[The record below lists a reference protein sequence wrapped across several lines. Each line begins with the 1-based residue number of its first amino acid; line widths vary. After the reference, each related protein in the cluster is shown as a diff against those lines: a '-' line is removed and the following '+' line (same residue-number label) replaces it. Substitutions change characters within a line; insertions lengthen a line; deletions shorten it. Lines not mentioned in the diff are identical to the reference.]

1 MYFPSAYFRA
11 KARAALK
18 GHWQTALLIALI
30 VSLPSLLAQG
40 ITAFTGNDPTVRLQ
54 GIYLAAA
61 RDGVLS
67 RELLVTEAE
76 SYLRSSGFWTAVGL
90 NAAAW
95 LVTPCLTLGMYC
107 WMLNRLRGQADQPVS
122 TVFCRARLFF
132 KAIGL
137 QLLVALKVILWM
149 LPGMAMAAGAYV
161 PLLRAGRDPAAV
173 ASALNLSN
181 GLMLPAML
189 LMAVPGIMAA
199 LRYAMSDFILADEP
213 ETGILECIRRSK
225 QHMKEM
231 KRLLFTLMLSFLV
244 WYLLGII
251 LSSYLSAFGTGTFG
265 LLAQMLLNL
274 VLTVYVGASETAFFL
289 ETAPGKIPKREN
301 RPGPGEEGADPGPDP
316 LN

>member
-18 GHWQTALLIALI
+18 GRWQTALLIALI

-40 ITAFTGNDPTVRLQ
+40 ITAFTGNDPATRLQ

-67 RELLVTEAE
+67 QELLVTEAE
-76 SYLRSSGFWTAVGL
+76 AYLLGSGFWTAIGL
-90 NAAAW
+90 NVAAW

-107 WMLNRLRGQADQPVS
+107 WMLNRLRGHADQPVS

-149 LPGMAMAAGAYV
+149 LPGIALAAGAYV
-161 PLLRAGRDPAAV
+161 PIVRAGKDPAALT
-173 ASALNLSN
+173 SALALSN
-181 GLMLPAML
+181 GLMLPAL
-189 LMAVPGIMAA
+189 VLMAVPGIMAA

-213 ETGILECIRRSK
+213 DAGILECIRRSK

-231 KRLLFTLMLSFLV
+231 KRLLFTLMLSFLL
-244 WYLLGII
+244 WYLLGMI
-251 LSSYLSAFGTGTFG
+251 LSSYLSAIGTGTLG
-265 LLAQMLLNL
+265 LLFQMLVSL
-274 VLTVYVGASETAFFL
+274 VLTVYVGASEAAFFL

-301 RPGPGEEGADPGPDP
+301 RPEPGADHEDPGPGP

>member
-40 ITAFTGNDPTVRLQ
+40 ITAFTGNDPTTRLQ

-76 SYLRSSGFWTAVGL
+76 AYLLSSGFWTAIGL
-90 NAAAW
+90 NVAAW
-95 LVTPCLTLGMYC
+95 LITPCLSLGMYC

-122 TVFCRARLFF
+122 TVFCRTLLFF

-149 LPGMAMAAGAYV
+149 LPGIALAAGAYI
-161 PLLRAGRDPAAV
+161 PIIQAGKDPAALT
-173 ASALNLSN
+173 SAINLSN
-181 GLMLPAML
+181 GLMLPAL
-189 LMAVPGIMAA
+189 ILMAVPGVMAA

-225 QHMKEM
+225 KHMQEM
-231 KRLLFTLMLSFLV
+231 KRMLFTLMLSFLL
-244 WYLLGII
+244 WYLLGMFIA
-251 LSSYLSAFGTGTFG
+251 SYLSAFGTGTFG
-265 LLAQMLLNL
+265 LIAQMLLNL

-301 RPGPGEEGADPGPDP
+301 RPEPENQDPGPEP